1 MIKQILV
8 VAMLVALANASDC
21 DDCILM
27 ANAIHN
33 IILTDPT
40 SIEGICDGLQEFSG
54 DCPDFKS
61 KYQSVIID
69 FLSDGSTP
77 EAGCK
82 EKVNV
87 CN

>member
-1 MIKQILV
+1 MMKQILV
-8 VAMLVALANASDC
+8 VAMLLAVALASDC
-21 DDCILM
+21 DNCILM

-40 SIEGICDGLQEFSG
+40 SIEGVCEGLQQFSG
-54 DCPDFKS
+54 DCTDFQS
-61 KYQSVIID
+61 KYQGLIID

-82 EKVNV
+82 EKINV